1 MQKDKLGTMPMG
13 KLLINMSGPII
24 LSMLIQALYNI
35 VDSMFV
41 ARYSEVALN
50 AVSLCYP
57 IQMIMVAISLGGA
70 VSVQAL
76 LARALGSK
84 DREKANKV
92 ASHGLVMALFHS
104 VIFII
109 FGIFFS
115 KAFLNLFSHDQE
127 LILEGE
133 KYMRICTIFGFG
145 IFVQIVYERFMQAT
159 GNAFYNMIIQGAGA
173 LLNII
178 LDPIFVFG
186 LFGFPELGISGAAIA
201 TVLGQILGTLLG
213 IIITKHKV
221 KEIHATIRHFHL
233 DKKLTEEMYR
243 IAIPS
248 MLMNSI
254 MSIMTI
260 FMNMILAT
268 YSTLAVSVFSIY
280 FKLQQFLYMAING
293 MSNAVIAIIS
303 YNYGAKNKSRIQSC
317 IKLSIFS
324 TVVIMILGTILFQLC
339 PKQLLSLFNAS
350 QEMYSIGIPA
360 LQIISL
366 SFVFGGVNVQSC
378 AILQSL
384 ESSKESLIITLLRQL
399 IIVLPLA
406 YLFSMLFGLNY
417 IWISFPISEFLAFC
431 ISLYFLRQVDEDF
444 IETLD

>member
-41 ARYSEVALN
+41 ARYSEVALD

-84 DREKANKV
+84 EYDKANNV
-92 ASHGLVMALFHS
+92 ADHGLVFALFHS
-104 VIFII
+104 FIFIL
-109 FGIFFS
+109 FGLFFS
-115 KAFLNLFSHDQE
+115 KAFLSLFSSDAE
-127 LILEGE
+127 LIAEGV
-133 KYMRICTIFGFG
+133 KYMQICTIFGFG
-145 IFVQIVYERFMQAT
+145 IFGQIVYERFMQAT

-178 LDPIFVFG
+178 LDPIFIFG
-186 LFGFPELGISGAAIA
+186 LFGFPELGIRGAAIA
-201 TVLGQILGTLLG
+201 TVLGQMLGTLLG
-213 IIITKHKV
+213 ILITKHKV
-221 KEIHATIRHFHL
+221 KEIHTSLLHFHL
-233 DKKLTEEMYR
+233 DLKLTKEMYA

-303 YNYGAKNKSRIQSC
+303 YNYGAKNKSRIQEC
-317 IKLSIFS
+317 IKLSILS
-324 TVVIMILGTILFQLC
+324 TVVIMLVGTILFQLF
-339 PKQLLSLFNAS
+339 PQALLSLFNAS
-350 QEMYSIGIPA
+350 TEMYSIGIPA
-360 LQIISL
+360 LKIISL
-366 SFVFGGVNVQSC
+366 SFIFGGVNVQSC

-384 ESSKESLIITLLRQL
+384 ESSKESLVVTLLRQL

-406 YLFSMLFGLNY
+406 FLFSKLFGLNY
-417 IWISFPISEFLAFC
+417 IWISFPISEFIAFC
-431 ISLYFLRQVDEDF
+431 ISLYFLRQVDKDF
-444 IETLD
+444 IETLN